1 MHNPSSTVSPLG
13 FGPLLVAAVGG
24 GLLLWAEASLAVG
37 LALATALLA
46 IAAAASYGERRAIRV
61 AWDQSVAARAAA
73 VAATPAMAP
82 YTRSLHQAAEAS
94 LARWAKHIDIA
105 RRQSESAGNDLTQ
118 GFDAILGTLRVL
130 LDARDDQ
137 AASGVVA
144 VIGQSRQELASM
156 LERLKQAFAAQ
167 EPMLREFAGLAAVTA
182 DLQRMAAG
190 VADIAKQTNL
200 LALNAAIEAARAG
213 EAGRGFA
220 VVADEVR
227 KLSDQSGALG
237 RQIREKVDAVN
248 AASGSA
254 LANAEEMSRQ
264 NESLMSGSDA
274 TIRSVLE
281 RFSSVIQELSDASQH
296 LADGGQSV
304 RQQVE
309 EVLVHLQFQDRM
321 SQILC
326 AVCRDVERLLAR
338 LRDDEAS
345 VARGET
351 PQAFDVPVWIA
362 ELERT
367 YTTVEQHD
375 SQHQATHGSTT
386 TSEIT
391 FF

>member
-227 KLSDQSGALG
+227 KLAERTTAATAEIISMIEMIQNSTASVSAGMGEATERANEGVELAQQAGSVIHQINDGSDHA
-237 RQIREKVDAVN
+237 IRLANDIA
-248 AASGSA
+248 SA
-254 LANAEEMSRQ
+254 LDEQTKASN
-264 NESLMSGSDA
+264 
-274 TIRSVLE
+274 
-281 RFSSVIQELSDASQH
+281 VIA
-296 LADGGQSV
+296 A
-304 RQQVE
+304 QVE
-309 EVLVHLQFQDRM
+309 
-321 SQILC
+321 
-326 AVCRDVERLLAR
+326 A
-338 LRDDEAS
+338 
-345 VARGET
+345 VARKSDESSTAAAET
-351 PQAFDVPVWIA
+351 ASA
-362 ELERT
+362 AKHLE
-367 YTTVEQHD
+367 QL
-375 SQHQATHGSTT
+375 AGSMYAAV
-386 TSEIT
+386 SR
-391 FF
+391 FKL